1 MTLKPFKKIILLSM
15 ISSAFLYSD
24 SIFTV
29 DVQNDTTGD
38 SFIYNTSD
46 LIDLIDTFDNNKLSS
61 KFTYTDTNQI
71 TASLDYRGLPMTLLF
86 KENSP
91 TLQLNIPSLEISESF
106 QGENREASLRLLED
120 WFKNDK
126 QSVEK
131 IMNEL
136 ARVSP
141 VDPIAGNPNSLMA
154 TTVSDDF
161 MNGFQKVATQQKG
174 MHSKDFILIAPS
186 YKSLDIDGKK
196 SDNFTLPIAYS
207 FDMGDN
213 PKEKLT
219 LSMPLSYVRVEDAKS
234 YNVGLGVAYS
244 LPITDSWIL
253 TPAVK
258 YSLVGS
264 KNLGTLAQ
272 MASGSLTSS
281 YTFNLGERH
290 FFSFGNMVGH
300 YSTVK
305 FYDADYAFNPHIA
318 NTVFRN
324 AIMYSLPSD
333 KIYENTSIDLFVI
346 DTKYTGTELFLEN
359 YQEIGLSFGFN
370 KDVMNL
376 TSKEDNY
383 EYEEELKLGI
393 SYLTSS
399 KADGFEINFGYS
411 F

>member
-1 MTLKPFKKIILLSM
+1 MKFKQIVLSL
-15 ISSAFLYSD
+15 IVSTSLYSGNIF
-24 SIFTV
+24 SI
-29 DVQNDTTGD
+29 DVKNETTSD
-38 SFIYNTSD
+38 SFSHTTSD
-46 LIDLIDTFDNNKLSS
+46 LTNLIDTLNRDELSS
-61 KFTYTDTNQI
+61 NFNYTETDQI
-71 TASLDYRGLPMTLLF
+71 FASLDFRGLPMSLKF
-86 KENSP
+86 AENSNVLEL
-91 TLQLNIPSLEISESF
+91 TIPSLSITESF
-106 QGENREASLRLLED
+106 NGKDREASMRLLEN

-126 QSVEK
+126 SNIEN
-131 IMNEL
+131 IMHEL

-154 TTVSDDF
+154 ATVSDDF

-174 MHSKDFILIAPS
+174 MKSKDFILIAPS
-186 YKSLDIDGKK
+186 FKSLDIDGKK
-196 SDNFTLPIAYS
+196 SDSFTLPIGYS
-207 FDMGDN
+207 FDIGDN
-213 PKEKLT
+213 PKEKLS

-253 TPAVK
+253 TPAIK
-258 YSLVGS
+258 YSIVGS

-281 YTFNLGERH
+281 YTFDLGERN
-290 FFSFGNMVGH
+290 FFSLGNMVGH

-305 FYDADYAFNPHIA
+305 YFDAEYAFNPHIA

-324 AIMYSLPSD
+324 AIMYSIPSD
-333 KIYENTSIDLFVI
+333 KIYKNTSIDFFLI
-346 DTKYTGTELFLEN
+346 DTKYTGTELFLES
-359 YQEIGLSFGFN
+359 YDEIGLSFGFN
-370 KDVMNL
+370 KDIMNL
-376 TSKEDNY
+376 TAKEDNY

>member
-1 MTLKPFKKIILLSM
+1 MNIKQHKHILLLSL
-15 ISSAFLYSD
+15 IVSTSLYSGNVF
-24 SIFTV
+24 SI
-29 DVQNDTTGD
+29 DVKNDTSQD
-38 SFIYNTSD
+38 RFIHNTSD
-46 LIDLIDTFDNNKLSS
+46 LTNLLDTFDTDQLSS
-61 KFTYTDTNQI
+61 RFNYTETDQI
-71 TASLDYRGLPMTLLF
+71 IANLDFRGLPMGLKFST
-86 KENSP
+86 NSNILE
-91 TLQLNIPSLEISESF
+91 LQIPSLDIKESF
-106 QGENREASLRLLED
+106 NGQNREASIRLLED
-120 WFKNDK
+120 WFKNNK
-126 QSVEK
+126 QNVEK
-131 IMNEL
+131 IMKEL

-154 TTVSDDF
+154 TMVGDDF

-174 MHSKDFILIAPS
+174 MGSKNFLLIAPVF
-186 YKSLDIDGKK
+186 KSLDIDGKK
-196 SDNFTLPIAYS
+196 SDNFILPLGYS
-207 FDMGDN
+207 FAVGDD
-213 PKEKLT
+213 PKETVSFSL
-219 LSMPLSYVRVEDAKS
+219 PLSYVSVEGAKS

-244 LPITDSWIL
+244 LPITDSWII
-253 TPAVK
+253 TPSIK

-281 YTFNLGERH
+281 YTWDLGNRH
-290 FFSFGNMVGH
+290 ALSFGNMIGH
-300 YSTVK
+300 YATVK

-333 KIYENTSIDLFVI
+333 KIYKNTSVDFFVI
-346 DTKYTGTELFLEN
+346 DTQYTGTELYLES
-359 YQEIGLSFGFN
+359 YDEIGLSFGFN

-376 TSKEDNY
+376 TAEADNY
-383 EYEEELKLGI
+383 EYDSELKLGV

>member
-1 MTLKPFKKIILLSM
+1 MKLKYILLSL
-15 ISSAFLYSD
+15 IVSTSLYSGD
-24 SIFTV
+24 VFSI
-29 DVQNDTTGD
+29 DVKNETTPD
-38 SFIYNTSD
+38 SFSHTTSD
-46 LIDLIDTFDNNKLSS
+46 LSNLIDTLDEDKLLAS
-61 KFTYTDTNQI
+61 FTYTNTDQI
-71 TASLDYRGLPMTLLF
+71 TASLDFRGLPMKLKF
-86 KENSP
+86 AENSNV
-91 TLQLNIPSLEISESF
+91 LELAIPSLSINESF
-106 QGENREASLRLLED
+106 NGKNREASMRLLED

-126 QSVEK
+126 KNVER
-131 IMNEL
+131 IMQEL

-141 VDPIAGNPNSLMA
+141 VDPIAGNPNSLMGA
-154 TTVSDDF
+154 TVSDDF

-174 MHSKDFILIAPS
+174 MKSKNFILIAPS
-186 YKSLDIDGKK
+186 FKSLDIDGKK
-196 SDNFTLPIAYS
+196 SDSFTLPIGYS
-207 FDMGDN
+207 FDIGDN
-213 PKEKLT
+213 PKEKLS

-244 LPITDSWIL
+244 LPITNSWIL

-281 YTFNLGERH
+281 YTFDLGERH
-290 FFSFGNMVGH
+290 FFSLGNMVGH

-305 FYDADYAFNPHIA
+305 YFDAEYAFNPHIA

-324 AIMYSLPSD
+324 AVMYSIPSD
-333 KIYENTSIDLFVI
+333 KIYKDTSIDFFLI
-346 DTKYTGTELFLEN
+346 DTKYTGTELFLES
-359 YQEIGLSFGFN
+359 YDEIGLSFGFN